1 MEGKKAKGTTY
12 TTSLSTPL
20 VETIYEKIMLK
31 FIVEKKYRE
40 PAYTA
45 QMMADEIGYNVRY
58 ISAVVR
64 LRYRGNFSQL
74 INDFRIREAM
84 YMITD
89 KHFASMKME
98 DIATATGFSN
108 RQGFYTVFS
117 RKCGMTPTDYRQRLS
132 MQDGRADIID
142 IMK

>member
-1 MEGKKAKGTTY
+1 MAKENNTEGHRVKDASY
-12 TTSLSTPL
+12 ATSLSTLL

-31 FIVEKKYRE
+31 FVVEKKYRN

-45 QMMADEIGYNVRY
+45 KVMSEEIGYNVRY

-84 YMITD
+84 YMMTD
-89 KHFASMKME
+89 KHFANMRME
-98 DIATATGFSN
+98 DIATATGFAN
-108 RQGFYTVFS
+108 RQGFYAVFS
-117 RKCGMTPTDYRQRLS
+117 RMCGMNPTDYRLKYAQH
-132 MQDGRADIID
+132 
-142 IMK
+142 KCN

>member
-1 MEGKKAKGTTY
+1 LDYKALPFAIKAHTYKDRRISLMAKENNTEGHRVKDASY
-12 TTSLSTPL
+12 ATSLSTLL

-31 FIVEKKYRE
+31 FVVEKKYRN

-45 QMMADEIGYNVRY
+45 KMMSEEIGYNVRY

-84 YMITD
+84 YMMTD
-89 KHFASMKME
+89 KHFANMRME
-98 DIATATGFSN
+98 DIA
-108 RQGFYTVFS
+108 
-117 RKCGMTPTDYRQRLS
+117 LS
-132 MQDGRADIID
+132 LIHI
-142 IMK
+142 